1 MLGQNIRK
9 IWSILLIGLLVFA
22 QLTIVLPK
30 IMLAADSRLAGSDR
44 YHMAVQVSQAGWHK
58 SDYVIVVRGDDFA
71 DALCAGPLAKKYNAP
86 ILFTEKYRLN
96 TSTLKEIKRLEADRV
111 IIIGGYG
118 AISRNIDNTLDSE
131 GINEIERI
139 YGANRYETSV
149 KIAQRLGSKEAA
161 LATGGEY
168 ADALSISA
176 VAAAKGFSI
185 LLTYPDDLPSIVQ
198 QHLNNYKLEKIYLI
212 GGEKAITKHT
222 EQQVHSPLR
231 LAGKNRYET
240 NRLVLEYFAQD
251 LDFNKIFTAPG
262 EGKDNYTYALAG
274 AALAAQTSSPIVL
287 NSSIL
292 PEETKDFVRS
302 KMTVASEIIALG
314 GKDVVP
320 TEVLS
325 QYRQGFNQIIKS
337 IFDQE
342 GVYGP
347 SIGTTTIAGSLA
359 IENSNIIVQNTVI
372 EGDLLLGEGI
382 SYGTVELRNVTVKG
396 RTTIRGGRDHS
407 IIGDNFIAASVILDS
422 EGEKVAD
429 LTLRGKSKI
438 NKVLVHSHAYLD
450 DSENTGEGFT
460 DVDILR
466 GKRVILK
473 GGFNTVSF
481 TAKSVDVRLNSAT
494 VKTLN
499 AYSGGNIWGTGT
511 INTANI
517 SSNDVDL
524 DIIPAVTNV
533 AKGYQAYVGG
543 KRLSEGTTRAADI
556 AALQNEPIR
565 NLKATAGN
573 GQVSFTFSQPTDAT
587 GVILKQSTDGGS
599 TWKNASTGSL
609 NKYSTSATATGLTNG
624 QKYYFMLVVTG
635 GTKAGESNKVAAT
648 PVENGITDLA
658 GIPGN
663 GKATLAFSPPTG
675 ATGVTLQQSLDGGL
689 TWKNSSTS
697 STLNQSSTS
706 ALVTGLVN
714 GSTYQFKLVVVGGS
728 RAGDSNVITLIPV
741 DPIGDLK
748 GFSPESGTITLTFSA
763 APGATKITLRQSSD
777 GGFTWEERLPASG
790 LNDKSTS
797 ATITKLI
804 SGQEYNYKLLVI
816 GGARAGES
824 NIATVI
830 AQ

>member
-1 MLGQNIRK
+1 MLAQNRRNLL
-9 IWSILLIGLLVFA
+9 SILLIGLLVFA
-22 QLTIVLPK
+22 QLTIILPK
-30 IMLAADSRLAGSDR
+30 VVLAADSRLAGSDR
-44 YHMAVQVSQAGWHK
+44 YSTAVKVSQAGWNK
-58 SDYVIVVRGDDFA
+58 SDYVILVRGDDFA

-86 ILFTEKYRLN
+86 ILFTEKYLVN
-96 TSTLKEIKRLEADRV
+96 TSTLKEIERLEADKV

-118 AISRNIDNTLDSE
+118 AISRNVDKTLDSE
-131 GINEIERI
+131 GIAEIERI
-139 YGANRYETSV
+139 YGDNRYETSV

-176 VAAAKGFSI
+176 VASAKGFSI
-185 LLTYPDDLPSIVQ
+185 LLTYPNDLPGVVK
-198 QHLNNYKLEKIYLI
+198 QHLSNYKIENIYLI
-212 GGEKAITKHT
+212 GGEKAITKNT
-222 EQQVHSPLR
+222 EEQVRSPLR
-231 LAGKNRYET
+231 FAGKNRYET
-240 NRLVLEYFAQD
+240 NRLVLEYFAKD

-302 KMTVASEIIALG
+302 KMTVASEIIAIG
-314 GKDVVP
+314 GEDVVP
-320 TEVLS
+320 VEIFS
-325 QYRQGFNQIIKS
+325 QYRQGFNQMLKS

-347 SIGTTTIAGSLA
+347 STGTTTIAGSLA

-382 SYGTVELRNVTVKG
+382 RYGTVELRNVTVKG
-396 RTTIRGGRDHS
+396 RTTIRSGWNHS
-407 IIGDNFIAASVILDS
+407 IIGDNLIAPSVILDS
-422 EGEKVAD
+422 EGEKTAN
-429 LTLRGKSKI
+429 LALLRKSKV
-438 NKVLVHSHAYLD
+438 NNVLIHSYAYLD
-450 DSENTGEGFT
+450 DSENTSEGFSN
-460 DVDILR
+460 VDILS
-466 GKRVILK
+466 GKGVILR

-481 TAKSVDVRLNSAT
+481 TAKGADVRLRSAT

-499 AYSGGNIWGTGT
+499 AKSSGYVWGTGT

-517 SSNDVDL
+517 SSNDVKL

-543 KRLSEGTTRAADI
+543 ERISEGITRAADI

-565 NLKATAGN
+565 DLKATAGN
-573 GQVSFTFSQPTDAT
+573 GLVSFTFSQPTDAT

-609 NKYSTSATATGLTNG
+609 SKSSTSATATGLING

-635 GTKAGESNKVAAT
+635 GIRAGESNKVSAA

-663 GKATLAFSPPTG
+663 GKVTLAFSPPTG
-675 ATGVTLQQSLDGGL
+675 SSGVTLKQSLDGGL

-697 STLNQSSTS
+697 SPLNKSSTL

-714 GSTYQFKLVVVGGS
+714 GTTYQFKLVVVGGS
-728 RAGDSNVITLIPV
+728 RAGDSNVTTVTPV
-741 DPIGDLK
+741 DPIADLT
-748 GFSPESGTITLTFSA
+748 GLSPERGMITLTFSA
-763 APGATKITLRQSSD
+763 APGATKVTLRQSSN
-777 GGFTWEERLPASG
+777 GGTTWEDCPTTPD
-790 LNDKSTS
+790 LNYKSTS
-797 ATITKLI
+797 ATVTGLI
-804 SGQEYNYKLLVI
+804 NGQEYSYKLLVI